1 MDRDERLLKALLGL
15 SVTLGVEFTVKRQ
28 LLYLRALDKW
38 LIEELEWA
46 CLRAA
51 ETCRFM
57 PVPAELI
64 DRARQ
69 APRPQQRGDLS
80 RPALSGTTSY
90 NETLADEAFRKVMA
104 LFSDN
109 EAVTIREVFAHE
121 RRRDDEK
128 EGGAAGH

>member
-1 MDRDERLLKALLGL
+1 M
-15 SVTLGVEFTVKRQ
+15 KRQ

-64 DRARQ
+64 DLARQ
-69 APRPQQRGDLS
+69 APRQRLRGDLN

-90 NETLADEAFRKVMA
+90 NETLADEAFKKVMA
-104 LFSDN
+104 LFSEN
-109 EAVTIREVFAHE
+109 EAGTIREVFAHE
-121 RRRDDEK
+121 RRRDGGR
-128 EGGAAGH
+128 EGGIDG